1 MGGKEAKIV
10 KYSIQT
16 DLRDT
21 VGLFLDSCGKTNFTI
36 KQLT

>member
-10 KYSIQT
+10 KYNIQA

-21 VGLFLDSCGKTNFTI
+21 VGLLLDSCGKTNITI
-36 KQLT
+36 KQVT